1 MGGGDDGYDVIVV
14 GCGIAGL
21 SAAVSAQQAG
31 ARVALLERAPK
42 EERGGNTRYTES
54 FWRMQSH
61 DAVSEDF
68 WDRFAENAGGHLDP
82 AVIEESVKPY
92 DDWPRLLRGLGF
104 VDPEL
109 VATLAD
115 NAGPTLRW
123 LTGFGVAFDF
133 LPNYFITESTTRM
146 APAGGGL
153 ALLEA
158 LAAHAETVPD
168 RIEIHYETTARRLI
182 QDDEGRANGVEATGA
197 NNRTTRLRAHAV
209 VLASGGFEGNP
220 EMLSRYLGPQSQFIR
235 PVARGGYYN
244 RGEGIHMALEIGA
257 APCGDY
263 GSFHAQPVDPRSG
276 QHEPVVLNY
285 PYGILVNRE
294 GRRFVDEAPATVDAS
309 YEAASRRMM
318 AQTEGIAFAITDARL
333 DDVPNWQKSVRTDQ
347 PPVEAET
354 PAALA
359 QALGVDGDGL
369 ARTLDAYNAACRAED
384 GFKPLA
390 LDGLATEGLAP
401 RKSNWAR
408 SSAGSPASTRR
419 RARTARSWRGRGEP
433 NRTPRRLHAGRH
445 QQGPLLPPPR
455 PAGGAGALGRALPRR
470 PRQPRPARPPARWH
484 GRLHLLGKHGNA
496 YVAKLVNNMLWKVH
510 AAAIGEAMVAAKVA
524 GLEPQVWWETMK
536 GGAADSYV
544 MHHDV
549 PAVFAGHYDPSFPI
563 ALCLKDLDLI
573 DELMRETGVRNDL
586 IDATHARFREA
597 GERYGLDAGDM
608 TVCKLQEDDA
618 GVELRVAGD
627 WVASWEVP
635 HPDDES

>member
-92 DDWPRLLRGLGF
+92 DEWPRLLRGLGF

-153 ALLEA
+153 ALVEA
-158 LAAHAETVPD
+158 LAAHAESVPN

-244 RGEGIHMALEIGA
+244 RGEGIRMALEIGA

-309 YEAASRRMM
+309 YEATSRRMM
-318 AQTEGIAFAITDARL
+318 TQTEGIAFAITDARL

-354 PAALA
+354 AAALA

-369 ARTLDAYNAACRAED
+369 ARTLDGYNAACRAED

-390 LDGLATEGLAP
+390 LDGLGTDGLDP
-401 RKSNWAR
+401 PKSNWAR
-408 SSAGSPASTRR
+408 PVD
-419 RARTARSWRGRGEP
+419 
-433 NRTPRRLHAGRH
+433 
-445 QQGPLLPPPR
+445 
-455 PAGGAGALGRALPRR
+455 
-470 PRQPRPARPPARWH
+470 RPPFRAWPII
-484 GRLHLLGKHGNA
+484 
-496 YVAKLVNNMLWKVH
+496 
-510 AAAIGEAMVAAKVA
+510 AANCFTFGGLKINPRAQVLNTDGETIPGLYAAGETA
-524 GLEPQVWWETMK
+524 GLYYRTYT
-536 GGAADSYV
+536 GSTSV
-544 MHHDV
+544 MRG
-549 PAVFAGHYDPSFPI
+549 AVFGRI
-563 ALCLKDLDLI
+563 A
-573 DELMRETGVRNDL
+573 
-586 IDATHARFREA
+586 
-597 GERYGLDAGDM
+597 GLDAAAR
-608 TVCKLQEDDA
+608 KN
-618 GVELRVAGD
+618 R
-627 WVASWEVP
+627 P
-635 HPDDES
+635 R